1 MILCGVPGCINQV
14 DKNSNIITLVN
25 NNSNA
30 ITTMSPNIITLVNNN
45 SNVII
50 TISPNIQNPGTFN
63 F

>member
-14 DKNSNIITLVN
+14 DENS
-25 NNSNA
+25 
-30 ITTMSPNIITLVNNN
+30 NIITLVNNN